1 MNMRSLPGG
10 IVAALMALVVVQVAA
25 EVPAVASL
33 ASRNVIAVVLISFG
47 KGTPCA
53 FWAPA
58 TRLQVMTE
66 SLALT

>member
-53 FWAPA
+53 NFSAPA
-58 TRLQVMTE
+58 LKLQVVTG
-66 SLALT
+66 